1 MILSRLPA
9 FFTALCLAVPAASAE
24 LIREGSPYHDL
35 GTNIETMTGSGM
47 ALIAVI
53 IIILAAAVVLSAL
66 KMISN

>member
-1 MILSRLPA
+1 MIFSRLSA

-24 LIREGSPYHDL
+24 LVREGSPYHEL

>member
-1 MILSRLPA
+1 MA
-9 FFTALCLAVPAASAE
+9 ALLLAVPAASAE
-24 LIREGSPYHDL
+24 LVREGSPYHDL

>member
-1 MILSRLPA
+1 MILSLLPA

-24 LIREGSPYHDL
+24 LVREGSPYHDL